1 MSLTIREAFQLQ
13 AHDSAVQKF
22 GNLISSAE
30 AIALLTRSVELGIID
45 KLSEA
50 STARQVAAS
59 TRIEQNQIDLI
70 LQALEAYGF
79 LEKQKDNYQ
88 LSSLLKA
95 LTSDDAPLPLKE
107 TLKVTNIRM
116 KSLADIGKA
125 GNEYTALKED
135 EIFSLAQYIISAKSS
150 SRNFVGTTIGELIP
164 EIKKLWRAGGRH
176 LEAGCGVG
184 NNLFQ
189 IVTAFPKATAVGI
202 EIDQSTADEAKR
214 RAALFGVSNRVEIR
228 NLDVCKLKDEAMFDT
243 AQWSQFFFPS
253 PSRPNALKAVYQAVK
268 PRGYIFMPLL
278 LAVSNSDW
286 AYRRDMLRVAF
297 RILLSEPLISMVYL
311 YYFLTS
317 GPGRR
322 KAEKQLSSLQ
332 EIIYERWGIPARTT
346 GELESEL
353 VSAGF
358 LLVRAVAIP
367 ATRTFPLR
375 GYLLVLRP

>member
-1 MSLTIREAFQLQ
+1 MQLTISEVLQLQ

-30 AIALLTRSVELGIID
+30 ATALLIRSVELGIID

-50 STARQVAAS
+50 STARQIAAS

-88 LSSLLKA
+88 LSTLLRA
-95 LTSDDAPLPLKE
+95 LTSADAPLPLKD
-107 TLKVTNIRM
+107 TLKVTKIRM
-116 KSLADIGKA
+116 KSLAEIGKA
-125 GNEYTALKED
+125 SSEYTALEED

-150 SRNFVGTTIGELIP
+150 SRNFVGTTIGELMP
-164 EIKKLWRAGGRH
+164 EVKNLWKAGGRH

-189 IVTAFPKATAVGI
+189 ILTAFPKAKAVGI

-214 RAALFGVSNRVEIR
+214 RAAFFGVSNRVEIR
-228 NLDVCKLKDEAMFDT
+228 HLDICKLTDEAMFDT
-243 AQWSQFFFPS
+243 AQWSQFFFPA
-253 PSRPNALKAVYQAVK
+253 PSRPAALEAVYKAVK
-268 PRGYIFMPLL
+268 PGGYVFMPLL
-278 LAVSNSDW
+278 LAVSQSDW
-286 AYRRDMLRVAF
+286 SYRRDMLRTAF
-297 RILLSEPLISMVYL
+297 RILGSQPLISIVYL

-317 GPGRR
+317 SPVRR
-322 KAEKQLSSLQ
+322 RAEKQLSSLQ

-353 VSAGF
+353 EASGF
-358 LLVRAVAIP
+358 QLVRTVAIP

-375 GYLLVLRP
+375 GYLLVRRP